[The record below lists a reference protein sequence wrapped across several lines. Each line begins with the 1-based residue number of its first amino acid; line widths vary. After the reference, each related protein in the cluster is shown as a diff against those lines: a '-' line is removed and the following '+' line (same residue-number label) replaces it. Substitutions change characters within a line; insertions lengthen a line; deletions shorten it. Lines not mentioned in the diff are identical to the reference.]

1 MLKVDPSSEE
11 VARLGKGIGPGRE
24 EAFGKG
30 RNFPLSGAVVE

>member
-1 MLKVDPSSEE
+1 MLKVDPSGEE
-11 VARLGKGIGPGRE
+11 VAKLGKGNDPRRV